1 MLGIKFDVFR
11 RTQNPFIRYWWRRVQ
26 RFEERTGMLTAGL
39 PLAVTMI
46 ASLTVSTI
54 ILDRQ
59 FELRDMRARSMSLRE
74 ATLEEEHKA
83 MQEFLKGT
91 EDEYEMKVIPDTYRA
106 GGGR

>member
-1 MLGIKFDVFR
+1 
-11 RTQNPFIRYWWRRVQ
+11 
-26 RFEERTGMLTAGL
+26 MLTAGL
-39 PLAVTMI
+39 PLAVTMV
-46 ASLTVSTI
+46 ASITVSTI

-83 MQEFLKGT
+83 MREFLKGT
-91 EDEYEMKVIPDTYRA
+91 EDDYEMKVIPDTYRA